1 MKYLIP
7 VLALIVASC
16 GNNTTPPKP
25 DPKKSYVVESKS
37 MKIEGTLTDKA
48 KFGIELPILE
58 FGIGIDLLDN
68 K

>member
-7 VLALIVASC
+7 VIALFIISC
-16 GNNTTPPKP
+16 GNTTPPKP